1 MRTPFLAFALLA
13 SLSIGALVWGLY
25 GLWRQHLDPR
35 QKALAQR
42 LQAATRNGPRDE
54 TEPTLKLRSR
64 RLLSQWTWAE
74 RRLQI
79 LPGMAAFDHFLLQT
93 GLTLSLSLLRMAPSC
108 KFSVTLSAPKVPRPS
123 GT

>member
-1 MRTPFLAFALLA
+1 MRTPFWAFALLA

-25 GLWRQHLDPR
+25 GLWQQHLDPR

-54 TEPTLKLRSR
+54 TEPTLKLRSK

-93 GLTLSLSLLRMAPSC
+93 GNKPWLE
-108 KFSVTLSAPKVPRPS
+108 
-123 GT
+123 